1 MARTAPAARSK
12 SRAGSAPEVELTRE
26 QLLRIYRLMRTG
38 RAFDERMWLLNRS
51 GQVAFVMPHQGH
63 EGAQAGAGLAVE
75 QGRDWVVP
83 YYRDITLSLVM
94 GMTLEEL
101 MMGFFSKAADPSTG
115 GRLMLGHY
123 GKASLQYV
131 TGSSCVAS
139 QVLHAAGIGL
149 ALRIRAWD
157 AATADGTPDP
167 ALPVG
172 AAVLTCFGEG
182 ATAEGDFHEAMSF
195 AGIHRLPV
203 VFLCQNNGYSITVP
217 TDEELP
223 VGVAERASGYGMP
236 GVRVDGNDAI
246 AVYEAVS
253 AAMARARAGQGPSL
267 IETTVYRLTPHSSD
281 DDDRR
286 YRTPEEVEA
295 HRGGEPLAVMRSR
308 LTEMGIL
315 TQAEDDAMGAEI
327 AVEVDA
333 AQAAAEAAPDPDPAT
348 LLDHVWMQEPMDLG
362 DEAEDSEGLPQGEGR
377 ELNILEAI
385 REAMGDEME
394 RDNRVFVMGED
405 VGVGG
410 VFRATE
416 GLRERFGAHR
426 CFNTPIAESQ
436 IAGSAIGAAFA
447 GLRPIAEMQF
457 ADYSLPAFNQI
468 INEAAR
474 TRYRT
479 LGDFPCPMVIR
490 APFGGGVHGA
500 LYHSQSPEAMYCHSP
515 GLKVIAPSNPY
526 DAKGLLI
533 AAIRDPDPVLFLEH
547 KRAYRL
553 IKGHVPAGPYT
564 LPIGRAR
571 LSRPG
576 RDLSVITYGLMVHQA
591 LKAAAHLAQ
600 EGIEVEV
607 LDLRT
612 LKPLDEE
619 AVLATVRKTGKVL
632 LLTEANPFCA
642 ITSELGMLIAEQ
654 AFDHLDAPPARM
666 TGPDSPARPF
676 ATGLEEAFLPNPDG
690 IAARLRELAAY

>member
-1 MARTAPAARSK
+1 M
-12 SRAGSAPEVELTRE
+12 
-26 QLLRIYRLMRTG
+26 YRLMRMG

-63 EGAQAGAGLAVE
+63 EAAQVGAAMAVE
-75 QGRDWVVP
+75 VGSDWVVP
-83 YYRDITLSLVM
+83 YYRDISLSLAM

-149 ALRIRAWD
+149 ALRIQAWEE
-157 AATADGTPDP
+157 AAKTGRPDP
-167 ALPVG
+167 GLPMG
-172 AAVLTCFGEG
+172 AAALTCFGEG

-203 VFLCQNNGYSITVP
+203 VFFCQNNGYSITVP

-223 VGVAERASGYGMP
+223 VGVAERARGYGMP
-236 GVRVDGNDAI
+236 GHRVDGNDPV
-246 AVYEAVS
+246 AVYDAVNK
-253 AAMARARAGQGPSL
+253 AMVRARAGKGPSL
-267 IETTVYRLTPHSSD
+267 IEAVVYRLTPHSSD

-286 YRTPEEVEA
+286 YRSSEEVEA
-295 HRGGEPLAVMRSR
+295 HRGAEPVAAFRAR
-308 LTEMGIL
+308 LL
-315 TQAEDDAMGAEI
+315 DAGVLSEAADAAMTAEI
-327 AVEVDA
+327 AAEVDA
-333 AQAAAEAAPDPDPAT
+333 AQAAAEAAADPDPAT
-348 LLDHVWMQEPMDLG
+348 LTTEVWAQEPLDLG
-362 DEAEDSEGLPQGEGR
+362 GTAPDGPGIPDGEGR
-377 ELNILEAI
+377 ELNVLEAI
-385 REAMGDEME
+385 REAMFQEME
-394 RDNRVFVMGED
+394 VDPRVFVMGED
-405 VGVGG
+405 VGIGG

-416 GLRERFGAHR
+416 GLRDRFGDNR

-436 IAGSAIGAAFA
+436 IAGTAIGAAFA

-468 INEAAR
+468 VNEAAR

-479 LGDFPCPMVIR
+479 VGDFPCPIVIR

-553 IKGHVPAGPYT
+553 IKGYVPEDAYT

-571 LSRPG
+571 LSREG
-576 RDLSVITYGLMVHQA
+576 RDISVITYGLMVHQA
-591 LKAAAHLAQ
+591 LKAAAHLAN
-600 EGIEVEV
+600 EGIEVEI

-612 LKPLDEE
+612 LRPLDEE
-619 AVLATVRKTGKVL
+619 AVLATARRTGKVL

-642 ITSELGMLIAEQ
+642 VTSELGMLIAER
-654 AFDHLDAPPARM
+654 AFDHLDAPLMRL
-666 TGPDSPARPF
+666 TGPDSPAMPF
-676 ATGLEEAFLPNPDG
+676 AHSLEDAFLPSPER
-690 IAARLRELAAY
+690 IAEKMRELAAY

>member
-1 MARTAPAARSK
+1 MRVKTAPRRRPGLHSPIETDL
-12 SRAGSAPEVELTRE
+12 SPEEL
-26 QLLRIYRLMRTG
+26 LHVYRLMRLG

-51 GQVAFVMPHQGH
+51 GKVAFVMPHQGH
-63 EGAQAGAGLAVE
+63 EGAQAGAGMAIRPGV
-75 QGRDWVVP
+75 DWVVP

-139 QVLHAAGIGL
+139 QILHAVGVAL
-149 ALRIRAWD
+149 ALKMK
-157 AATADGTPDP
+157 ADVGQGPDLTDSP
-167 ALPVG
+167 PGLRMG
-172 AAVLTCFGEG
+172 ACLTSFGEG

-203 VFLCQNNGYSITVP
+203 VFFCQNNGYSITVP
-217 TDEELP
+217 TEEEIP
-223 VGVAERASGYGMP
+223 IGVAERARGYGFP
-236 GVRVDGNDAI
+236 GQRVDGNDPVAI
-246 AVYEAVS
+246 HHATHR
-253 AAMARARAGQGPSL
+253 AMERARAGQGPSL
-267 IETTVYRLTPHSSD
+267 VEAIVYRLTPHSSD
-281 DDDRR
+281 DDDKR
-286 YRTPEEVEA
+286 YRTSEEVET
-295 HRGGEPLAVMRSR
+295 HRVSEPVSAFRARLMKAGM
-308 LTEMGIL
+308 LTE
-315 TQAEDDAMGAEI
+315 ADDDAISAEI
-327 AVEVDA
+327 AGAIDT
-333 AQAAAEAAPDPDPAT
+333 AQAAAEAAPDPDPSQLT
-348 LLDHVWMQEPMDLG
+348 SHVLSTEPP
-362 DEAEDSEGLPQGEGR
+362 DESEMAPNEPPTEGR
-377 ELNILEAI
+377 ELNVLEAI
-385 REAMGDEME
+385 REAMTEEMD
-394 RDNRVFVMGED
+394 RDDRVFVMGED
-405 VGVGG
+405 VGAGG

-416 GLRERFGAHR
+416 GLRRRFGESR
-426 CFNTPIAESQ
+426 CFSTPIAESQ
-436 IAGSAIGAAFA
+436 IVGTAIGAAFA
-447 GLRPIAEMQF
+447 GMRPLAEMQF
-457 ADYSLPAFNQI
+457 VDYSFPAFNQI

-479 LGDFPCPMVIR
+479 LGDFPCPIVIR

-515 GLKVIAPSNPY
+515 GLKVVAPSNPY

-553 IKGHVPAGPYT
+553 IKGFVPEAVYT

-571 LSRPG
+571 ISREG
-576 RDLSVITYGLMVHQA
+576 RHLSVITYGLMVHQA

-600 EGIEVEV
+600 ENVDVEV

-619 AVLATVRKTGKVL
+619 AILGTVRKTGKVL

-642 ITSELGMLIAEQ
+642 VTSEVGMLVAEQ
-654 AFDHLDAPPARM
+654 AFEYLDAPPMRL
-666 TGPDSPARPF
+666 TGPDSPAIPF
-676 ATGLEEAFLPNPDG
+676 APGLEEAFLPNPDR
-690 IAARLRELAAY
+690 IAEKLRELAAY